1 MQQTT
6 PEAATASDGET
17 AFILQLRP
25 AFPPDA
31 DPDALSGQ
39 IDQFLKLYLGAA
51 GPHEAR
57 CARLQPLTW
66 AISAAPDMAA
76 SVEQV
81 RADLA
86 ETLFGCDDGE
96 NVRLLRQDH
105 KGDAAPQADAAK
117 DDAEAGLETGAW
129 EEPGPA
135 PDPDL
140 EPPPPPDDPSDDPF
154 AGWEPAHSSAATR
167 AAMDDASNV
176 LDLDAP
182 DLSIIDGDVFDVDAW
197 NIDASIPDD
206 VSAPFDEDDGY
217 GAEPD
222 QPGGAAS
229 GPGDVAAELAA
240 FRAEMREIAAGI
252 PAVSDSDALEQ
263 FRTELD
269 TITGSLG
276 QRVDGA
282 AQRIE
287 TAAERVTDTVAS
299 LPDADRMAGAV
310 ERAEASAK
318 LMESSVREAVEALTA
333 TLKAMNAAGRDG
345 ESQADIG
352 T

>member
-25 AFPPDA
+25 AFPPGA

-39 IDQFLKLYLGAA
+39 IDQFLKLYLEAA
-51 GPHEAR
+51 EPETAR
-57 CARLQPLTW
+57 CAQLEPLTW
-66 AISAAPDMAA
+66 AISAAPEAA
-76 SVEQV
+76 ALVEQV

-96 NVRLLRQDH
+96 NVRLLRQDREAE
-105 KGDAAPQADAAK
+105 AAPRAQE
-117 DDAEAGLETGAW
+117 AEYDSEVGLGTGAW
-129 EEPGPA
+129 EEPE

-140 EPPPPPDDPSDDPF
+140 DPSPPEDPF

-167 AAMDDASNV
+167 AAMDGASNV

-182 DLSIIDGDVFDVDAW
+182 DLSIIDGDVFDVDSW

-206 VSAPFDEDDGY
+206 VSAPFDAHGV
-217 GAEPD
+217 EPD

-252 PAVSDSDALEQ
+252 PAVSGSDALEQ

-287 TAAERVTDTVAS
+287 TAADRVTDTVAG
-299 LPDADRMAGAV
+299 LPDADRMANAV
-310 ERAEASAK
+310 ERAEASAQ

-333 TLKAMNAAGRDG
+333 TLKAMNGAGGGG
-345 ESQADIG
+345 ENQAEIG